1 MKPRRLA
8 AQVAAITAARG
19 GLNTG
24 YRMVY
29 LFLPALARG
38 LQVEPQAI
46 IQAVAARSALGLGAA
61 LLGSLA
67 DLRGR
72 RTVMVAGTAI
82 FAAGC
87 LLLTI
92 WPSYTTFYLA
102 MLAVALS
109 KILFDPAA
117 LAYLG
122 DRVAYERRGLVLGVG
137 ELAWSGSILLGVP
150 AAGWLM
156 DRAGWKAPFP
166 WLAVYSLVAGAWM
179 AHQLAPDSQAGGA
192 QNSMRSGLRTVLA
205 SGSALALLAVGL
217 LLTAANEA
225 VGIVLGLWL
234 ESSFQ
239 LQLAALGAASA
250 VIGAAELG
258 GEGLVAGLVDRLGK
272 RRSVALG
279 ILGSSLSALALP
291 ALGRTLGGGLLGVFL
306 YYLIFEFTIV
316 ASLPLMTEQVPQAR
330 ATLLAVNIAGF
341 SLGRSL
347 GAMVGGP
354 LYGVGL
360 FANAGAAAALNLVAM
375 LVLLFFVRDRPS
387 QAETGALGLPAGAR
401 PSAPQE

>member
-1 MKPRRLA
+1 MA
-8 AQVAAITAARG
+8 VQVAAITAARG
-19 GLNTG
+19 GLNTA

-46 IQAVAARSALGLGAA
+46 IQAVAARSALGLGAP

-72 RTVMVAGTAI
+72 KTVMLAGTAT

-87 LLLTI
+87 LLLTV
-92 WPSYTTFYLA
+92 WPSYTTFFLA

-109 KILFDPAA
+109 RILFDPAG

-150 AAGWLM
+150 VAGWLM
-156 DRAGWKAPFP
+156 ERAGWKAPFP
-166 WLAVYSLVAGAWM
+166 WLAAYALAAGVWLARVLTPDSVAGG
-179 AHQLAPDSQAGGA
+179 PR
-192 QNSMRSGLRTVLA
+192 NSMRSGLGMVL
-205 SGSALALLAVGL
+205 GNRSALALLAVGL

-272 RRSVALG
+272 RRSVAIG
-279 ILGSSLSALALP
+279 ILGSGLSALALP

-306 YYLIFEFTIV
+306 YYLMFEFTIV

-330 ATLLAVNIAGF
+330 ATLLAVNMAGF

-347 GAMVGGP
+347 GALVGGP
-354 LYGVGL
+354 LYGGGL
-360 FANAGAAAALNLVAM
+360 IANAGAAAGLKLAA
-375 LVLLFFVRDRPS
+375 VLLLLLFVRDRAPA
-387 QAETGALGLPAGAR
+387 QPGTEAPALTAGTRLA
-401 PSAPQE
+401 APRE